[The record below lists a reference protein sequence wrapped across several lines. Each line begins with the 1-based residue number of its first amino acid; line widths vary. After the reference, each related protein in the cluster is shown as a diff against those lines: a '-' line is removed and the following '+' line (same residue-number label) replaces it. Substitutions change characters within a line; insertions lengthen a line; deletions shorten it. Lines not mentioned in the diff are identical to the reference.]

1 MCRFD
6 RPQVFCPLKSKE
18 TKIKP
23 ELIAPYTKQ
32 MAPPVT
38 SVTSGKLSERL
49 GGLTVQQ

>member
-38 SVTSGKLSERL
+38 SGKLSERL